1 MFCLIGASLVRYTNR
16 NREKEVVPLNTTDEA
31 FYRRFTLPE
40 ELKNRSRTATEWCGV
55 HRWFASPNVIKLEDH
70 REPGEMG
77 RILERLRQ
85 RKHAAST
92 VAVANILA
100 EARKRRRQ

>member
-1 MFCLIGASLVRYTNR
+1 M
-16 NREKEVVPLNTTDEA
+16 NTTDEA

-85 RKHAAST
+85 RKRAAST
-92 VAVANILA
+92 VAVPISW
-100 EARKRRRQ
+100 RRRESDVRNEGVGPCWSRRDRAPVDGDA

>member
-1 MFCLIGASLVRYTNR
+1 MPYEPSPYSDR
-16 NREKEVVPLNTTDEA
+16 EA

-40 ELKNRSRTATEWCGV
+40 ELKNRASTEWCGV
-55 HRWFASPNVIKLEDH
+55 HRWFASPNVIKLEDY
-70 REPGEMG
+70 RPPGEMG

-85 RKHAAST
+85 RRRAASM
-92 VAVANILA
+92 VAVADILA